1 MTIIVTGAT
10 GFLGGIVTGHLQES
24 GYDVVRTGLSRASR
38 EIQKLDITDRQ
49 QCRRLLAGASAEVI
63 VHLAAFVDPDACEQ
77 DRRAADSINVEGT
90 RNLAEVRPE
99 QMLFVFISTDYVF
112 DGEAPPY
119 SEESVTRPI
128 NVYGHTKNLAEEI
141 VRTQSDE
148 HLILRLPLLYSEKSG
163 GGRDLLSAMV
173 RALRTRGAVKLDDWQ
188 VRVPTLA
195 AEVAS
200 ALRFL
205 VETRQRGT
213 FNISSDEPI
222 TKYGFACK
230 VAKWINAPTSHL
242 IPVEPDGRSGRA
254 SRPRDCHL
262 RTERFRS
269 VGGFRLRDISE
280 AVPNILAKAAQ
291 TS

>member
-1 MTIIVTGAT
+1 MTVLVTGAT
-10 GFLGGIVTGHLQES
+10 GFLGVIVTNHLKEG
-24 GYDVVRTGLSRASR
+24 GYEVVGTGLSRASH

-49 QCRRLLAGASAEVI
+49 QCRRFLVGVSAEVI

-77 DRRAADSINVEGT
+77 DRREAESINVEGT
-90 RNLAEVRPE
+90 RNLVEVRPE
-99 QMLFVFISTDYVF
+99 RMLFVFVSTDYVF

-119 SEESVTRPI
+119 SEESVKRPI

-141 VRTQSDE
+141 VRNQSDE

-163 GGRDLLSAMV
+163 RENDLLRSTL
-173 RALRTRGAVKLDDWQ
+173 RALGTRRPVKLDDWQ
-188 VRVPTLA
+188 LRVPTLA
-195 AEVAS
+195 SDVAS

-205 VETRQRGT
+205 VERGQRGT

-242 IPVEPDGRSGRA
+242 IPADPHVRSGRA
-254 SRPRDCHL
+254 PRPRDCQL
-262 RTERFRS
+262 RTERFQS
-269 VGGFRLRDISE
+269 IGGFRLRGISE
-280 AVPNILAKAAQ
+280 AVANILGKTPQA
-291 TS
+291 S

>member
-1 MTIIVTGAT
+1 MTILMTGAT
-10 GFLGGIVTGHLQES
+10 GFLGGIVTDHLKES
-24 GYDVVRTGLSRASR
+24 GYEVVGTGLSRASR

-49 QCRRLLAGASAEVI
+49 QCRRFLAGASAEVI

-77 DRRAADSINVEGT
+77 DQGAAESINVEGT
-90 RNLAEVRPE
+90 RNLAEVRSE
-99 QMLFVFISTDYVF
+99 RMLFVFISTDYVF

-119 SEESVTRPI
+119 SEESVKRPI
-128 NVYGHTKNLAEEI
+128 NVYGRTKDRAEEI
-141 VRTQSDE
+141 VRNQSDE

-163 GGRDLLSAMV
+163 SGRDLLSSTV
-173 RALRTRGAVKLDDWQ
+173 RVLGARGSVELDDWQ
-188 VRVPTLA
+188 LRVPTLA

-205 VETRQRGT
+205 VETGQRGT
-213 FNISSDEPI
+213 FNISSDESI

-242 IPVEPDGRSGRA
+242 IPVEPDIRSGRA

-280 AVPNILAKAAQ
+280 AVPNILAKTAQ
-291 TS
+291 AS